1 MLKKLSLCMALLLSL
16 TMAVSSAF
24 ATVTLSDTP
33 DPNRVTVLNPRGLP
47 AGIPLN
53 PMAERAT
60 PTLDGRPLYL
70 IDVRFMDGDKLLFQ
84 LRDILAEKYPDLEV
98 IFRYKYGGYTEDDP
112 DLWNEI
118 KERNGVALVSIGH

>member
-1 MLKKLSLCMALLLSL
+1 MLKRFSLLLALLLSL
-16 TMAVSSAF
+16 TMAASSAF

-33 DPNRVTVLNPRGLP
+33 DPSRVTVLSPRGQP
-47 AGIPLN
+47 EPIPYQGL
-53 PMAERAT
+53 AERT

-70 IDVRFMDGDKLLFQ
+70 IDVRFMNGDKLLFQ
-84 LRDILAEKYPDLEV
+84 LQDILAVLYPDLEV
-98 IFRYKYGGYTEDDP
+98 IFRYKYGGYTDDDP